1 MKNIFFKSTLFSLAF
16 LLFACSDTEKLVD
29 QAFDDTTQGGI
40 LRTLESSLDLPIGLT
55 DTGVELLLEVQDAE
69 DGDLSDFIEVYAS
82 FIHITGGGANNR
94 DEVLLK
100 TVPNSEW
107 TYDERLPRAFVSA
120 TLPELQAAL
129 DLGDDDFTGGDRF
142 VIRVELV
149 FKDGRS
155 WSNHNASA
163 TVLGNLFFNSP
174 FVYNA
179 NVVCPVPEEWFVG
192 SYLMERTSTQEDPF
206 FPTYGQAFS
215 TDGQIVNISANGTAR
230 SFDFLYFPDPEGFSA
245 DHKLTLTFLCG
256 IVEVLGAPNAG
267 GLACDAGAPPIGQ
280 ATAIPPSTYDL
291 SSDDVVIVNLLDFEP
306 DGGCNTGN
314 YPVTLR
320 FTKQ

>member
-1 MKNIFFKSTLFSLAF
+1 MKKIFFKSTLFSLAF

-82 FIHITGGGANNR
+82 FVHITGGGANNR

-100 TVPNSEW
+100 TVPNSDW
-107 TYDERLPRAFVSA
+107 IYGERLPRAIVSA

-149 FKDGRS
+149 FKDGRR
-155 WSNHNASA
+155 WSNYNASA

-179 NVVCPVPEEWFVG
+179 NVTCVVPEGSFTG
-192 SYLMERTSTQEDPF
+192 SYTVTSASAGVLGFQVWEEGTVVTMIADGG
-206 FPTYGQAFS
+206 PTRRSFEIVHIPSAGVGQPPSIFAF
-215 TDGQIVNISANGTAR
+215 DLVCGNVNIVANQGTNLACAGNPL
-230 SFDFLYFPDPEGFSA
+230 LYGPAPSGQTGSYNAGDDSVI
-245 DHKLTLTFLCG
+245 TF
-256 IVEVLGAPNAG
+256 IFTDNAG
-267 GLACDAGAPPIGQ
+267 GACDEGPQ
-280 ATAIPPSTYDL
+280 NVTATL
-291 SSDDVVIVNLLDFEP
+291 
-306 DGGCNTGN
+306 
-314 YPVTLR
+314 
-320 FTKQ
+320 TKN